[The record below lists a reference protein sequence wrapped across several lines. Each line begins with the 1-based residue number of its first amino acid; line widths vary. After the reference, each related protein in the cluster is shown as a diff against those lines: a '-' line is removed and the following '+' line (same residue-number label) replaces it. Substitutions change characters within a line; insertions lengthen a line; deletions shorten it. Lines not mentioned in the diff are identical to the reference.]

1 MNTKRKKKILLLAS
15 TSILASSTAAVMA
28 FSFSSDLAKMRGTS
42 EIAGTLTWN
51 ASNEKT
57 VHSAN
62 RASYKASS
70 ESGTQFVLYSYG
82 KHDIPTGAI
91 FDSEGSDYLKY
102 GLFICSSEGDS
113 SSLFQFQYITS
124 VTVVT
129 SGSSTS
135 GAGFGIYTSSNS
147 EETPVASG
155 AVSSSEDESFT
166 FTSQVVGAHYL
177 AVRPTTTTLELIVK
191 SITITY
197 SCEPGE
203 EPIESEYNIS
213 YYGMDSEYN
222 MIPLVG
228 IDTSSIPSKA
238 QEGSLVEFTPVASE
252 GYQYNGGFGVQDTA
266 VEDVVSDSSGKI
278 SFTMPS
284 EDVAFVLVTVETTV
298 SLSSI
303 SVSGQT
309 SEFTVGDTFSF
320 GGTVTAHYSD
330 SSSANVTSAAT
341 FSGYDMSQAGEQSV
355 TVSYTESGVTKT
367 TIYSITVK
375 SSSTPVTISGTYNF
389 SSRAG
394 SGSNYPSWPSMKI
407 TFNSDGTAT
416 WENHRSHS
424 LGQVDC
430 ECYFT
435 YTAINNGAN
444 ISINM
449 SLTGYYFVRGG
460 SVWDSASAWTGYGY
474 DRPVDAGFT
483 VSTAKNNSGVMSLDR
498 SSMTINVFDKDHSYE
513 VYDTF
518 TFTLAA

>member
-1 MNTKRKKKILLLAS
+1 MNAKRKKKILLLAS
-15 TSILASSTAAVMA
+15 TSILAASTAAVMA
-28 FSFSSDLAKMRGTS
+28 FSFNSDLAKMRGTG

-51 ASNEKT
+51 ASSEKT

-70 ESGTQFVLYSYG
+70 ESGTQFILYSYG
-82 KHDIPTGAI
+82 KHDIPSGAI
-91 FDSEGSDYLKY
+91 FDSEGSNYLKY
-102 GLFICSSEGDS
+102 GLFVCSSEGDS

-129 SGSSTS
+129 SGSSAS
-135 GAGFGIYTSSNS
+135 GTEFGIYTSSNS
-147 EETPVASG
+147 EGTPVASG

-191 SITITY
+191 SVTITY
-197 SCEPGE
+197 SCEAGE
-203 EPIESEYNIS
+203 EPVENEYNIS

-238 QEGSLVEFTPVASE
+238 KEGSLVEFTPVASE
-252 GYQYNGGFGVQDTA
+252 GYKYNGGFGVQETV
-266 VEDVVSDSSGKI
+266 VEDVESDSSGKI

-284 EDVAFVLVTVETTV
+284 ENVAFVLVTVETTV

-341 FSGYDMSQAGEQSV
+341 FTGYDMSQAGEQSV

-367 TIYSITVK
+367 TSYTITV
-375 SSSTPVTISGTYNF
+375 SSGSEPVRDYFNATYNF
-389 SSRAG
+389 SSSQEFPSASYNMTISFSSNGEGTYSRTRFSTTYTITFTYEAYVGVSGFTLTVVSCDFSKASDFSGNSMNRPFPGAIVAG
-394 SGSNYPSWPSMKI
+394 TQNTSGSFGTNRQTLTIDGYEYK
-407 TFNSDGTAT
+407 NSA
-416 WENHRSHS
+416 
-424 LGQVDC
+424 
-430 ECYFT
+430 Y
-435 YTAINNGAN
+435 
-444 ISINM
+444 
-449 SLTGYYFVRGG
+449 
-460 SVWDSASAWTGYGY
+460 
-474 DRPVDAGFT
+474 
-483 VSTAKNNSGVMSLDR
+483 
-498 SSMTINVFDKDHSYE
+498 SY
-513 VYDTF
+513 YDTY